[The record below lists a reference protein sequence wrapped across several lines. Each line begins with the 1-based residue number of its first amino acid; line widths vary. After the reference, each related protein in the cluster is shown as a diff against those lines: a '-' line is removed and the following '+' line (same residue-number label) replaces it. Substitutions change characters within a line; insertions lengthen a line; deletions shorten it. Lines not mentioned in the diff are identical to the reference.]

1 MVLGLPAYQEI
12 LIWGVVLSIA
22 STLISRFLANQQEIK
37 KVKKDMEFYR
47 KKSSEAQKSGDLK
60 KANEH
65 MSEMMKASQRQLRL
79 NFKAM
84 MFSFLVFIIAL
95 VWFGTT
101 YADATIAS
109 PIPIPYVVEAGNM
122 SWFWWYILIV
132 LPFSTI
138 FRKLLDVS

>member
-12 LIWGVVLSIA
+12 LIWGVLLSVA
-22 STLISRFLANQQEIK
+22 STLISRFLANQHEIK
-37 KVKKDMEFYR
+37 KAKKDMEFYR

-65 MSEMMKASQRQLRL
+65 MGEMMKASQRQLRL

-95 VWFGTT
+95 GWFGSA
-101 YADATIAS
+101 YAEATVSS
-109 PIPIPYVVEAGNM
+109 PIPIPFVVESGSM
-122 SWFWWYILIV
+122 SWFWWYILTV
-132 LPFSTI
+132 LPFSTM